1 MIIATVG
8 TGGIGGYLAVKLI
21 KAGYK
26 VANIARGKHLN
37 AIRKNG
43 LRLKKSNITE
53 TVTPW
58 ISTDRPENVGK
69 VDFIIFG
76 VKGDSLHE
84 AADLCSDLVHSDSV
98 IIPFLNGVEASDR
111 LLKFFPEKNVANGLA
126 QVSTTVTEP
135 GVIEQT
141 GDFANFIF
149 AERDSSCSTRIKALR
164 EAMITAGLNA
174 PDTDDIDRDL
184 WEKFVM
190 FSAMSGITAAA
201 RVTLGQI
208 IGSPNLKDLFISVM
222 KETAELGR
230 AYDIHL
236 HESLELKIWERI
248 LKLPSNVRASTAI
261 DLEKGLPLE
270 IEWISGAVKRLAK
283 KVNLNVPLNST
294 IYALLSP
301 YKNGQNNISFDI
313 IQ

>member
-1 MIIATVG
+1 MA
-8 TGGIGGYLAVKLI
+8 
-21 KAGYK
+21 
-26 VANIARGKHLN
+26 
-37 AIRKNG
+37 
-43 LRLKKSNITE
+43 
-53 TVTPW
+53 
-58 ISTDRPENVGK
+58 
-69 VDFIIFG
+69 
-76 VKGDSLHE
+76 
-84 AADLCSDLVHSDSV
+84 
-98 IIPFLNGVEASDR
+98 EASDR

-126 QVSTTVTEP
+126 QVSTVTEP

-184 WEKFVM
+184 WKSLLCFLQCQA
-190 FSAMSGITAAA
+190 SLQH

-230 AYDIHL
+230 AYDIQL
-236 HESLELKIWERI
+236 HESFETQNMGENIEI
-248 LKLPSNVRASTAI
+248 AI
-261 DLEKGLPLE
+261 KSSSFYSYRSRKRTLIE
-270 IEWISGAVKRLAK
+270 IEWISGAVKRLAR

-301 YKNGQNNISFDI
+301 YKMGKIISHSI
-313 IQ
+313 